1 LAIFYLKINK
11 NKINDIIKNN
21 LNLKVKKMAKIIAKK
36 RFYTDDKVELI
47 NMIAD
52 ESEKLVD
59 EKFNLEKII
68 FDKKSIETDVM
79 ADIVSAVDEKGK
91 PLYSNVEKRDTEL
104 KNRLSE
110 NIGYDKIKN
119 LIDTKKNEIEK
130 QTIKIEYLKNLF
142 KILLEKNEL

>member
-1 LAIFYLKINK
+1 
-11 NKINDIIKNN
+11 
-21 LNLKVKKMAKIIAKK
+21 MAKIITKK

-130 QTIKIEYLKNLF
+130 QAIKIEYLKNLF

>member
-1 LAIFYLKINK
+1 
-11 NKINDIIKNN
+11 
-21 LNLKVKKMAKIIAKK
+21 MAKIITKK

-119 LIDTKKNEIEK
+119 LIDIKKNEIEK
-130 QTIKIEYLKNLF
+130 QAIKIEYLKNLF

>member
-1 LAIFYLKINK
+1 
-11 NKINDIIKNN
+11 
-21 LNLKVKKMAKIIAKK
+21 
-36 RFYTDDKVELI
+36 
-47 NMIAD
+47 
-52 ESEKLVD
+52 
-59 EKFNLEKII
+59 
-68 FDKKSIETDVM
+68 M

>member
-1 LAIFYLKINK
+1 
-11 NKINDIIKNN
+11 
-21 LNLKVKKMAKIIAKK
+21 MAKIITKK
-36 RFYTDDKVELI
+36 RFHTDDKVELI

-68 FDKKSIETDVM
+68 SDKKSIETDVM
-79 ADIVSAVDEKGK
+79 TDIVSAVDEKGK
-91 PLYSNVEKRDTEL
+91 LLYSNVEKRDIEL

>member
-1 LAIFYLKINK
+1 
-11 NKINDIIKNN
+11 
-21 LNLKVKKMAKIIAKK
+21 MAKIIAKK
-36 RFYTDDKVELI
+36 RFYTSDKIELI

-119 LIDTKKNEIEK
+119 LIDIKKNEIEK
-130 QTIKIEYLKNLF
+130 QAIKIEYLKNLF